1 MMATMTMMM
10 AEQVLDSLR
19 MVGNVLEVI
28 ISPRILVKKFEE
40 MELDSILTKLIEM
53 TIILFLLMVDLI
65 LAR

>member
-1 MMATMTMMM
+1 MMVTLTMMM
-10 AEQVLDSLR
+10 VEQVLDSLR
-19 MVGNVLEVI
+19 KVGNVLEVI